1 MAHACEKYFEIVLAN
16 PKSNAYAVRMKNE
29 YVTVADLIKAL
40 SAMPQT
46 AVVKVR
52 EEGGAFVAVNKEDV
66 NNYDVFVYIGKDVE

>member
-1 MAHACEKYFEIVLAN
+1 
-16 PKSNAYAVRMKNE
+16 MKNE

-52 EEGGAFVAVNKEDV
+52 EEGGEFVAVNKEEV
-66 NNYDVFVYIGKDVE
+66 NNYGLFVYIGKDVE